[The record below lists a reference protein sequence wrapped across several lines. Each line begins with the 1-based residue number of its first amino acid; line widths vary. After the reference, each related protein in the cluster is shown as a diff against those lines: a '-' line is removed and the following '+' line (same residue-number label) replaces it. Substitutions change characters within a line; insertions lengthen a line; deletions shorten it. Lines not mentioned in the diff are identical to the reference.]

1 MPNVEGQKPGIS
13 SEPEPDSTNLDTS
26 AHPGKNPEPSA
37 LPEYLTAAGVLVGAV
52 SAGAALQER
61 RLNLAS
67 GVGLLLGA
75 ALVGL
80 GVKGLED
87 RPK

>member
-1 MPNVEGQKPGIS
+1 MPNTEGSTPRPDSSAVEDGSPLNTSVHPS
-13 SEPEPDSTNLDTS
+13 SHPEPN
-26 AHPGKNPEPSA
+26 A

-61 RLNLAS
+61 RLNAATGL
-67 GVGLLLGA
+67 GLLLGA